1 MIWSRQSR
9 IRTRKP
15 LQNFANERVLEN
27 ENLKV
32 TVNEDGSYQ
41 ILNKETGRT
50 YENLGFYEDTG
61 DMGNEYIYIQDSGK
75 QTITTKGMK
84 AEIHCVE

>member
-1 MIWSRQSR
+1 MM
-9 IRTRKP
+9 
-15 LQNFANERVLEN
+15 RVLEN

-84 AEIHCVE
+84 LRFAVWRKIHSAR